1 VRLLVDTH
9 ALLWW
14 LTDNP
19 RLSYAAEA
27 AISDPDNEVFVSACI
42 GYEIAYKQRL
52 GRLPALPESL
62 ARRLEREGI
71 ETLPV
76 SLAHALAAA
85 ALPGPHRDPWD
96 GAMSQADGRQ
106 RLRRLQSA
114 DCLVAERLARAVA
127 RREKI
132 SSCIA
137 GTLASRRIG
146 KVPARLIRDGL
157 GSGEP

>member
-1 VRLLVDTH
+1 MRLLIDTH

-27 AISDPDNEVFVSACI
+27 AISNPDNEVFVSACI

-96 GAMSQADGRQ
+96 RIMMAQV
-106 RLRRLQSA
+106 L
-114 DCLVAERLARAVA
+114 AERCHMVTVDKVFADY
-127 RREKI
+127 
-132 SSCIA
+132 
-137 GTLASRRIG
+137 
-146 KVPARLIRDGL
+146 KVPVLW
-157 GSGEP
+157 

>member
-52 GRLPALPESL
+52 GRLPALPERL

-96 GAMSQADGRQ
+96 RIMMAQA
-106 RLRRLQSA
+106 L
-114 DCLVAERLARAVA
+114 AERCYMVTVDQVFADYN
-127 RREKI
+127 
-132 SSCIA
+132 
-137 GTLASRRIG
+137 
-146 KVPARLIRDGL
+146 VPVLW
-157 GSGEP
+157 